1 MVTKTK
7 SKAGPKTGIRK
18 AAARKPAKTKATA
31 GLRGAAKKEAFHQA
45 AEEKIH
51 SFTFTRPDVQ
61 FTTAKKKMHVRLAG
75 TDSCRASVQILQQGG
90 ENNLHYHPNMDLI
103 YMVLK
108 GRIRFYG
115 AGDKLIGDYGPMEG
129 VLLPEN
135 SRYWFESVG
144 EEEAHL
150 LQIAGFPKGVG
161 AFKRVAVEPPKHDDG
176 GEGLWFSQKTG
187 KTLTDAEQKETEIRG
202 TAG

>member
-1 MVTKTK
+1 MTKTRSPKK
-7 SKAGPKTGIRK
+7 SAETAPK
-18 AAARKPAKTKATA
+18 
-31 GLRGAAKKEAFHQA
+31 LRGAAKKEAFHQK
-45 AEEKIH
+45 AEAGIR
-51 SFTFTRPDVQ
+51 SFDFTRPEAD
-61 FTTAKKKMHVRLAG
+61 FTTEKKKMHVRLAG
-75 TDSCRASVQILQQGG
+75 TNSCRASIQILQEGG

-144 EEEAHL
+144 KEEAHL
-150 LQIAGFPKGVG
+150 LQVAGFPKGVE
-161 AFKRVAVEPPKHDDG
+161 AFKRIAVEPPKHEDG
-176 GEGLWFSQKTG
+176 GEGLWYDRATG
-187 KTLTDAEQKETEIRG
+187 KTRTEAEQQQSEIDG
-202 TAG
+202 AKG